1 MVEKGWHVVQAHNF
15 EMDKRYEQPSRVPKQ
30 MTTRQIPWTKR
41 TFSVKALITGVYDL
55 AFVVCKGDWSDMWEL
70 KTNQANLTALI

>member
-55 AFVVCKGDWSDMWEL
+55 AFVVCKGD
-70 KTNQANLTALI
+70 